1 MGYLIQIGVR
11 VCVVDQLPAC
21 VDKEDHSLRVPNK
34 CDGHPIQVL
43 PLQLSIETYALALE
57 LACFKLKGATTQSL
71 HTRSV

>member
-1 MGYLIQIGVR
+1 MGYLIQIGVC

-21 VDKEDHSLRVPNK
+21 VDKEDHCVPNK
-34 CDGHPIQVL
+34 CGGHPIQVL